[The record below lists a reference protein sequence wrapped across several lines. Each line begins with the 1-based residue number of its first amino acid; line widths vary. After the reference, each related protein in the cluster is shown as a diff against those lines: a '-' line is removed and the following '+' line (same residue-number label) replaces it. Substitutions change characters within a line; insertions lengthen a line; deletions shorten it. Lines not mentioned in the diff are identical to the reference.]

1 MNINFLIFISC
12 ICMLFILG
20 KIFIVPIKWILR
32 LVFNSVLGGVL
43 IWIINLIGTAWNFH
57 IGINIYTSLLVG
69 ILGIPGAIVLVVLKL
84 LI

>member
-1 MNINFLIFISC
+1 MNMNFLIFISC

-32 LVFNSVLGGVL
+32 LVFNSILGVIL

-69 ILGIPGAIVLVVLKL
+69 ILGIPGAVVLVVLKL